1 MKETLYDRFR
11 PFKPYDLILALLMLV
26 LVAPGGTL
34 PPAYRAAAFIGGL
47 VVFSFLH
54 WVQRY
59 VVVPTPLW
67 QSLAVVSINTIVIAV
82 VLSLLGAQ
90 RYNLAFAMLNTAF
103 ATIAFGPQLGI
114 HAAVLSVALLSNFEA
129 DGERALYE
137 WALVLAILLAL
148 VAILGRVT
156 RLHRD
161 SLIDA
166 VTHLR
171 NHRYFQVRLREELAR
186 SKRHGRPT
194 ALLLL
199 DLDDFKRVND
209 RFGHAVGDQVLRDIG
224 ELLAENARTTDIVCR
239 YGGEELA
246 VILPETAL
254 EAATQVAER
263 LRDAVQKRQDERDM
277 RVTLSAGVAICPDH
291 GMDADSLIGAADAA
305 MYRAKRD
312 GKNRVAVALGWIHDQ
327 HDQHDQPR
335 NGGAEL

>member
-1 MKETLYDRFR
+1 MQETLYDRFR

-26 LVAPGGTL
+26 LIAPGGTL
-34 PPAYRAAAFIGGL
+34 PPVYRATGFLAALAIF
-47 VVFSFLH
+47 VFLH

-59 VVVPTPLW
+59 VIVPTPLW
-67 QSLAVVSINTIVIAV
+67 QSLSVVSINTIVIAV
-82 VLSLLGAQ
+82 VISQLGAH
-90 RYNLAFAMLNTAF
+90 RHSLSFAMLNTAF

-114 HAAVLSVALLSNFEA
+114 HAAVLSVALLANFEV
-129 DGERALYE
+129 DTERTLYE

-166 VTHLR
+166 VTQLR

-186 SKRHGRPT
+186 SKRYGRPT
-194 ALLLL
+194 ALVLL
-199 DLDDFKRVND
+199 DLDNFKRVND
-209 RFGHAVGDQVLRDIG
+209 GFGHAVGDQVLRDVS
-224 ELLAENARTTDIVCR
+224 ELLTENARTTDVVCR

-254 EAATQVAER
+254 SEATQVAER
-263 LRDAVQKRQDERDM
+263 LREAVERRHDERGVQ
-277 RVTLSAGVAICPDH
+277 VTLSAGVAICPDH
-291 GMDADSLIGAADAA
+291 GVDADGLIGAADAA

-312 GKNRVAVALGWIHDQ
+312 GKNRVSVATGWPQGLG
-327 HDQHDQPR
+327 
-335 NGGAEL
+335 NE

>member
-26 LVAPGGTL
+26 LVAPGGNL
-34 PPAYRAAAFIGGL
+34 PPGYRAAAFLGGL
-47 VVFSFLH
+47 VIFSFLH
-54 WVQRY
+54 WGQRY

-67 QSLAVVSINTIVIAV
+67 QSLAVVSTNTIVIAV
-82 VLSLLGAQ
+82 VLSLLGAH
-90 RYNLAFAMLNTAF
+90 RYNLTFAMLNTAF

-114 HAAVLSVALLSNFEA
+114 HAAVLSVALLANFEVET
-129 DGERALYE
+129 ERSLYE
-137 WALVLAILLAL
+137 WALVLAILLTL

-161 SLIDA
+161 SLVDA
-166 VTHLR
+166 VTQLR

-209 RFGHAVGDQVLRDIG
+209 RFGHAVGDQVLRDVA
-224 ELLAENARTTDIVCR
+224 ELLAENARATDIVCR
-239 YGGEELA
+239 YGGEEFA
-246 VILPETAL
+246 VILPETAQS
-254 EAATQVAER
+254 EATQVAER
-263 LRDAVQKRQDERDM
+263 LREAVQRRQDDREV
-277 RVTLSAGVAICPDH
+277 RVTLSAGVAVCPDH
-291 GMDADSLIGAADAA
+291 GLDADSLISAADAA

-312 GKNRVAVALGWIHDQ
+312 GKNRVALAMSWLHGQ
-327 HDQHDQPR
+327 GR
-335 NGGAEL
+335 EE